1 MTLTEKILYAHAIGW
16 PKDHVKAGDIITTRV
31 DWTIASELAWN
42 GMNLTYEALGRPPL
56 YNKDRFYLAL
66 DHTVDRNTLAHDSRT
81 QKLVQ
86 LSRSFAKEA
95 RLKYF
100 FDANQTIMHTEF
112 FRQLVRPGEIVL
124 GADSHTSSHGGMAA
138 LAIGLGGADIAIAM
152 VLGRSWIQV
161 PEAIRVHYA
170 GRLPFG
176 LTGKDVILKTLGQL
190 GRNTVAMERSV
201 EFTGDHLEDFSTDFR
216 FTIANMTAEFGGLN
230 GIFPADG
237 HVWRTMQ
244 QRREAEFRQGGG
256 WFAADEDANYLETF
270 RLDLHGLAPQV
281 AKPFSPDNV
290 FNVEE
295 TVGQKLDGCFI
306 GACTTTEEE
315 LILGALVLE
324 AGFRA
329 DMKPVGASKDYR
341 IVVPG
346 SLEIAENLQKAG
358 LLEIYQRAGYRL
370 NEPGCSM
377 CLGIASDRALPD
389 EIWLSSQNRNFHNRM
404 GKGSI
409 AWLASAATVAASS
422 FNMEITDPRPLLA
435 QVDRDKWQRLV
446 APKSGLPAV
455 VISPPQPDRAAHVAR
470 HRAGGTGKLQHVLLK
485 GRAQTFGDNIDTDAI
500 IAGEF
505 CHLSDVQEIGAK
517 AFYHFRPN
525 FVSRVQAGENI
536 IVAGEGWGCGSSR
549 EHAAWALRGAGVQAI
564 IAKSFA
570 YIHKRN
576 LVNEAIPFLIVRDEN
591 FYAAVKD
598 GEALEVDFVNGTVAH
613 RGKVYRGERLP
624 QIMTG
629 IMADGGLIP
638 HVRQELAPAAQSIRE
653 KN

>member
-1 MTLTEKILYAHAIGW
+1 MAEMTLTEKILYHHAIDW
-16 PKDHVKAGDIITTRV
+16 PKDHVKAGDIITIAV

-56 YNKDRFYLAL
+56 FNKDRFYLAL
-66 DHTVDRNTLAHDSRT
+66 DHTVDRGTLATDTRT

-86 LSRSFAKEA
+86 LSRGFAKEA
-95 RLKYF
+95 KLKYF
-100 FDANQTIMHTEF
+100 YDANQTIMHTEF
-112 FRQLVRPGEIVL
+112 FRQLVKPGEIVL

-138 LAIGLGGADIAIAM
+138 VAIGLGGADIAIAM

-190 GRNTVAMERSV
+190 GRNTVAMERTV

-230 GIFPADG
+230 GIFPADS
-237 HVWRTMQ
+237 HVLRTMQ
-244 QRREAEFRQGGG
+244 QRRDPEFRQGGW
-256 WFAADEDANYLETF
+256 WFAADDDAHYVETF
-270 RLDLHGLAPQV
+270 RIDLDGLAPQV

-290 FNVEE
+290 LHVEE
-295 TVGQKLDGCFI
+295 TIGQKLNGCFI

-329 DMKPVGASKDYR
+329 GMKPIEVSSDYR

-346 SLEIAENLQKAG
+346 SLEIAENLQRAG
-358 LLEIYQRAGYRL
+358 LLEIYQRAGYRV

-389 EIWLSSQNRNFHNRM
+389 EIWLTSQNRNFHNRM

-422 FNMEITDPRPLLA
+422 FDMKIVDPRPLIA
-435 QVDRDKWQRLV
+435 QVDREIWQRLV
-446 APKSGLPAV
+446 APKTGLPTV
-455 VISPPQPDRAAHVAR
+455 VITQPQPDHSI
-470 HRAGGTGKLQHVLLK
+470 HTTQRAGGNGKLQHVLIK
-485 GRAQTFGDNIDTDAI
+485 GKAQKFDDNIDTDAI

-505 CHLSDVQEIGAK
+505 CHLSDLQEIGAK
-517 AFYHFRPN
+517 AFYHFRPD
-525 FVSRVQAGENI
+525 FVKRVQQGENI
-536 IVAGEGWGCGSSR
+536 IVAGEGWGSGSSR
-549 EHAAWALRGAGVQAI
+549 EHAAWALKGAGVQTI

-576 LVNEAIPFLIVRDEN
+576 LVNEAIPFLIVRDES
-591 FYAAVKD
+591 FYANVKD
-598 GEALEVDFVNGTVAH
+598 GDPLEVDFVNGAVAH
-613 RGKVYRGERLP
+613 QDKLYHGERLP
-624 QIMTG
+624 QVMTG
-629 IMADGGLIP
+629 IMDNGGLVP
-638 HVRQELAPAAQSIRE
+638 HVRKELAQAA
-653 KN
+653 

>member
-1 MTLTEKILYAHAIGW
+1 MAGMTLTEKILYHHAIDW
-16 PKDHVKAGDIITTRV
+16 PKDHVKAGDILTVRV

-66 DHTVDRNTLAHDSRT
+66 DHTVDRTSLANDSRT

-86 LSRSFAKEA
+86 LSRTFAKEA
-95 RLKYF
+95 KIKYF

-138 LAIGLGGADIAIAM
+138 IAIGLGGADIAIAM
-152 VLGRSWIQV
+152 ILGRSWIQV

-190 GRNTVAMERSV
+190 GRNTVAMERTV

-237 HVWRTMQ
+237 HVQRTMQ
-244 QRREAEFRQGGG
+244 QRRASEFRQGGW
-256 WFAADEDANYLETF
+256 WFAADEDAMYLETF
-270 RLDLHGLAPQV
+270 RVDLNGLAPQV

-290 FNVEE
+290 FAVQE

-324 AGFRA
+324 AGLRA
-329 DMKPVGASKDYR
+329 GLKPSEISNDHR

-358 LLEIYQRAGYRL
+358 LLEIYQRAGYRV

-377 CLGIASDRALPD
+377 CLGIASDRALPN
-389 EIWLSSQNRNFHNRM
+389 EVWLSSQNRNFHNRM

-422 FNMEITDPRPLLA
+422 FKMQISDPRSLLA
-435 QVDRDKWQRLV
+435 QIDREKWQRLV
-446 APKSGLPAV
+446 APKSGLPAIV
-455 VISPPQPDRAAHVAR
+455 VSQPQPDHTTHAA
-470 HRAGGTGKLQHVLLK
+470 HRAGGNGKLQHVLLK
-485 GRAQTFGDNIDTDAI
+485 GRVQTFGDNIDTDAI

-505 CHLSDVQEIGAK
+505 CHLSDMQEIGAK
-517 AFYHFRPN
+517 AFYHFRPD
-525 FVSRVQAGENI
+525 FVQRVQTGENI

-549 EHAAWALRGAGVQAI
+549 EHAAWALKGCGVQAI

-591 FYAAVKD
+591 FYALVKD
-598 GEALEVDFVNGTVAH
+598 GESLEVDLVNGTVGH
-613 RGKVYRGERLP
+613 RGKLYHGEQLP
-624 QIMTG
+624 PIMTG
-629 IMADGGLIP
+629 IMGNGGLIP
-638 HVRQELAPAAQSIRE
+638 HVRHELAQAA
-653 KN
+653 

>member
-1 MTLTEKILYAHAIGW
+1 MAGMTLTEKILYYHAIDW
-16 PKDHVKAGDIITTRV
+16 PKDHVKAGDIITISI

-56 YNKDRFYLAL
+56 FNKDRFYLAL
-66 DHTVDRNTLAHDSRT
+66 DHTVDHGTLANDTRT

-86 LSRSFAKEA
+86 LSRGFAKEA
-95 RLKYF
+95 KLKYF
-100 FDANQTIMHTEF
+100 YDANQTIMHTEF

-190 GRNTVAMERSV
+190 GRNTVAMERTV

-230 GIFPADG
+230 GIFPADA
-237 HVWRTMQ
+237 HVLRTMQ
-244 QRREAEFRQGGG
+244 QRRDPEFRQGGW
-256 WFAADEDANYLETF
+256 WFAADDDANYVETF
-270 RLDLHGLAPQV
+270 RTNLTGLSPQV

-290 FNVEE
+290 FDVEKAA
-295 TVGQKLDGCFI
+295 GQKLDGCFI

-329 DMKPVGASKDYR
+329 GMKPIAISTDYR

-346 SLEIAENLQKAG
+346 SLEITENLQRAG

-377 CLGIASDRALPD
+377 CLGVASDRALPG

-422 FNMEITDPRPLLA
+422 FGMKITDPRPLLA
-435 QVDRDKWQRLV
+435 QIDRAKWQRLI
-446 APKSGLPAV
+446 APKTGLPAV
-455 VISPPQPDRAAHVAR
+455 VLTKPQPDHTAHAAQRASGNGKMQHALI
-470 HRAGGTGKLQHVLLK
+470 AGK
-485 GRAQTFGDNIDTDAI
+485 AQTFGDNVDTDAI

-505 CHLSDVQEIGAK
+505 CHLSDLHEIGAK
-517 AFYHFRPN
+517 AFYHFRPD
-525 FVSRVQAGENI
+525 FVKRVQAGENI

-549 EHAAWALRGAGVQAI
+549 EHAAWALKGAGVQAI

-591 FYAAVKD
+591 FYVAVKD
-598 GEALEVDFVNGTVAH
+598 GEPLEVDFVNGTVSH
-613 RGKVYRGERLP
+613 HGKIYHGEKLP
-624 QIMTG
+624 QVMTG
-629 IMADGGLIP
+629 IMGHGGLVP
-638 HVRQELAPAAQSIRE
+638 HVRKELAEAA
-653 KN
+653 

>member
-1 MTLTEKILYAHAIGW
+1 MAAMTLTEKILLHHALGW
-16 PKDHVKAGDIITTRV
+16 EKDYVQPGDILTVSV

-42 GMNLTYEALGRPPL
+42 GMSQTYEALGRPPL
-56 YNKDRFYLAL
+56 YNKNRFYLAL
-66 DHTVDRNTLAHDSRT
+66 DHTVDRNTLANDTRT
-81 QKLVQ
+81 QRLVQ
-86 LSRSFAKEA
+86 LSRNFAKESN
-95 RLKYF
+95 LKYF
-100 FDANQTIMHTEF
+100 FDANTTIMHTEF

-138 LAIGLGGADIAIAM
+138 LAIGLGGADITVAM

-161 PEAIRVHYA
+161 PEAIRVHYT

-190 GRNTVAMERSV
+190 GRNTVAMERTV

-237 HVWRTMQ
+237 RVAQTMR
-244 QRREAEFRQGGG
+244 QRRDPQFRDGGW
-256 WFAADEDANYLETF
+256 WFAADENADYLETN
-270 RLDLHGLAPQV
+270 RLDLDHLVPQV

-290 FNVEE
+290 WNIDQVI
-295 TVGQKLDGCFI
+295 GQKLDGCFI

-315 LILGALVLE
+315 LILGALVLD

-329 DMKPVGASKDYR
+329 GKKPMASKNR

-358 LLEIYQRAGYRL
+358 LIEIYQRAGYRI

-377 CLGIASDRALPD
+377 CLGIASDHALPG
-389 EIWLSSQNRNFHNRM
+389 EVWLSSQNRNFHNRM

-422 FNMEITDPRPLLA
+422 FDLQLTDPRLLIA
-435 QVDRDKWQRLV
+435 NIDPDHWRKLV
-446 APKSGLPAV
+446 APKSNLPAV
-455 VISPPQPDRAAHVAR
+455 IHMQPQPQKNHPAQAEEKGH
-470 HRAGGTGKLQHVLLK
+470 GKLSTK
-485 GRAQTFGDNIDTDAI
+485 IISGRTQLFGDHIDTDAI

-505 CHLSDVQEIGAK
+505 CHLSDLQEIGSK
-517 AFYHFRPN
+517 AFYHFRPD
-525 FVSRVQAGENI
+525 FVKRVTAGENI
-536 IVAGEGWGCGSSR
+536 IVAGEGWGSGSSR
-549 EHAAWALRGAGVQAI
+549 EHAAWALKGAGVQAI

-576 LVNEAIPFLIVRDEN
+576 LVNEAIPFLIVRDEV

-598 GEALEVDFVNGTVAH
+598 GDVLEVDIASRTVH
-613 RGKVYRGERLP
+613 HLGKTYRGEALP
-624 QIMTG
+624 QVMTRIMSN
-629 IMADGGLIP
+629 GGLVL
-638 HVRQELAPAAQSIRE
+638 HVKKRLGKVA
-653 KN
+653 

>member
-1 MTLTEKILYAHAIGW
+1 MPGMTLTEKILYHHALGW
-16 PKDHVKAGDIITTRV
+16 EKDYVKPGDILTVSV

-42 GMNLTYEALGRPPL
+42 GMSQTYEALGRPSL

-66 DHTVDRNTLAHDSRT
+66 DHTVDRGTLASDQRT

-86 LSRSFAKEA
+86 LSRTFAKQA
-95 RLKYF
+95 QLKYF
-100 FDANQTIMHTEF
+100 FDANTTIMHTEF

-138 LAIGLGGADIAIAM
+138 LAIGLGGADIVVAM

-161 PEAIRVHYA
+161 PEAIRIHYA

-190 GRNTVAMERSV
+190 GRNTVAMERTV

-237 HVWRTMQ
+237 RVAQTMR
-244 QRREAEFRQGGG
+244 QRRDAQMREGGW
-256 WFAADEDANYLETF
+256 WFAADEDANYLDTYRIE
-270 RLDLHGLAPQV
+270 LDNLTPQV

-290 FNVEE
+290 WNVDQ
-295 TVGQKLDGCFI
+295 VIGQKLDGCFI

-315 LILGALVLE
+315 LILAALMLE

-329 DMKPVGASKDYR
+329 GKKSVESKNR

-358 LLEIYQRAGYRL
+358 LLEFYHRAGYRI

-377 CLGIASDRALPD
+377 CLGIASDRAQPG
-389 EIWLSSQNRNFHNRM
+389 EVWLSSQNRNFHNRM

-422 FNMEITDPRPLLA
+422 FDLQVTDPRPLMAHIDVERWHQLI
-435 QVDRDKWQRLV
+435 
-446 APKSGLPAV
+446 APKSNLPTVVQSKPQPQQNLPA
-455 VISPPQPDRAAHVAR
+455 PAEEK
-470 HRAGGTGKLQHVLLK
+470 GNGKLAAK
-485 GRAQTFGDNIDTDAI
+485 IISGRAQLFGDHIDTDAI

-505 CHLSDVQEIGAK
+505 CHLSDLQEIGSK
-517 AFYHFRPN
+517 AFYHFRPD
-525 FVSRVQAGENI
+525 FVKRVVAGENL
-536 IVAGEGWGCGSSR
+536 IVAGEGWGSGSSR
-549 EHAAWALRGAGVQAI
+549 EHATWALKGAGVQVI

-591 FYAAVKD
+591 FYQAVKD
-598 GEALEVDFVNGTVAH
+598 GDALEADCAAGTIRHGGKTYHGEALSRQGGMMT
-613 RGKVYRGERLP
+613 R
-624 QIMTG
+624 IMSN
-629 IMADGGLIP
+629 GGLVP
-638 HVRQELAPAAQSIRE
+638 HVKKRLSQAA
-653 KN
+653 

>member
-1 MTLTEKILYAHAIGW
+1 MAGMTLTEKILYHHAIDW
-16 PKDHVKAGDIITTRV
+16 PKDHVKAGDSITIAV

-56 YNKDRFYLAL
+56 FNKDRFYLAL
-66 DHTVDRNTLAHDSRT
+66 DHTVDRETLANDSRT
-81 QKLVQ
+81 QKLVH
-86 LSRSFAKEA
+86 LSRHFAKEA

-100 FDANQTIMHTEF
+100 YDANQTIMHTEF

-161 PEAIRVHYA
+161 PEAIRVHYV

-190 GRNTVAMERSV
+190 GRNTVAMERTV

-237 HVWRTMQ
+237 HVLRTMQ
-244 QRREAEFRQGGG
+244 QRRDPEFRRGGW
-256 WFAADEDANYLETF
+256 WFAADEDATYVETF
-270 RLDLHGLAPQV
+270 HINLNGLAPQV

-290 FNVEE
+290 LNVEE
-295 TVGQKLDGCFI
+295 TGGQKLDGCFI

-329 DMKPVGASKDYR
+329 GVKPIAISTDYR

-358 LLEIYQRAGYRL
+358 LLEIYQRAGYRI

-377 CLGIASDRALPD
+377 CLGIASDRALPG

-422 FNMEITDPRPLLA
+422 FDMQITDPRPLLA
-435 QVDRDKWQRLV
+435 QIDREKWQRLV

-455 VISPPQPDRAAHVAR
+455 VFTKPQPDHSAHAAQRTSGNGKMQHTLI
-470 HRAGGTGKLQHVLLK
+470 AGK
-485 GRAQTFGDNIDTDAI
+485 AQTFGDNIDTDAI

-505 CHLSDVQEIGAK
+505 CHLSDLKEIGAK
-517 AFYHFRPN
+517 AFYHFRPD
-525 FVSRVQAGENI
+525 FVKRVQAGENI

-549 EHAAWALRGAGVQAI
+549 EHAAWALKGAGVQAI

-598 GEALEVDFVNGTVAH
+598 GEPLEVDFVNGTVSH
-613 RGKVYRGERLP
+613 RGKIYHGEKLP
-624 QIMTG
+624 QVMTG
-629 IMADGGLIP
+629 IMSHGGLVP
-638 HVRQELAPAAQSIRE
+638 HVRKELAEVA
-653 KN
+653 

>member
-1 MTLTEKILYAHAIGW
+1 MAGMTLTEKILYHHAIDW
-16 PKDHVKAGDIITTRV
+16 PKDHVKAGDIITISV

-56 YNKDRFYLAL
+56 FNKDRFYLAL
-66 DHTVDRNTLAHDSRT
+66 DHTVDRETLANDGRT

-100 FDANQTIMHTEF
+100 YDANQTIMHTEF

-190 GRNTVAMERSV
+190 GRNTVAMERTV
-201 EFTGDHLEDFSTDFR
+201 EFTGEHLEDFSTDFR

-237 HVWRTMQ
+237 HVLRTMR
-244 QRREAEFRQGGG
+244 QRRESEFRQGGW
-256 WFAADEDANYLETF
+256 WFAADDNANYVETF
-270 RLDLHGLAPQV
+270 RLNLTGLAPQV

-290 FNVEE
+290 INVEE

-329 DMKPVGASKDYR
+329 GMKPLAISTDYR

-389 EIWLSSQNRNFHNRM
+389 EVWLSSQNRNFHNRM

-422 FNMEITDPRPLLA
+422 FDMKIVDPRPLLA
-435 QVDRDKWQRLV
+435 QIDREKWQRLI

-455 VISPPQPDRAAHVAR
+455 MFTKPQPDHAVHAAQRASGNGKMQHAQI
-470 HRAGGTGKLQHVLLK
+470 TGK
-485 GRAQTFGDNIDTDAI
+485 AQTFGDNIDTDAI

-505 CHLSDVQEIGAK
+505 CHLSDLKEIGAK
-517 AFYHFRPN
+517 AFYHFRPE
-525 FVSRVQAGENI
+525 FVKRVQAGENI
-536 IVAGEGWGCGSSR
+536 IIAGEGWGCGSSR
-549 EHAAWALRGAGVQAI
+549 EHAAWALKGAGVQAI

-591 FYAAVKD
+591 FYATVKD
-598 GEALEVDFVNGTVAH
+598 GDPLEVDFVSGTVAH
-613 RGKVYRGERLP
+613 RGKIYHGEKLP
-624 QIMTG
+624 QVMTG
-629 IMADGGLIP
+629 IMSHGGLIP
-638 HVRQELAPAAQSIRE
+638 HVRKELAEAA
-653 KN
+653 

>member
-1 MTLTEKILYAHAIGW
+1 MAAMTLTEKIFYQHALDW
-16 PKDHVKAGDIITTRV
+16 PKDHVKAGDIITISV

-56 YNKDRFYLAL
+56 YNNDRFYLAL
-66 DHTVDRNTLAHDSRT
+66 DHTVDRAALAHDART

-86 LSRSFAKEA
+86 LSRHFAQEA
-95 RLKYF
+95 KLKYF
-100 FDANQTIMHTEF
+100 YDANQTIMHTEF

-138 LAIGLGGADIAIAM
+138 VAIGLGGADIAIAM

-190 GRNTVAMERSV
+190 GRNTVAMERTV

-216 FTIANMTAEFGGLN
+216 FTITNMTAEFGGLN

-237 HVWRTMQ
+237 HVRRAMQ
-244 QRREAEFRQGGG
+244 QRRDPEFRQGGW
-256 WFAADEDANYLETF
+256 WFAADENAKYLETF
-270 RLDLHGLAPQV
+270 RINLEGLAPQV

-290 FNVEE
+290 FPVQE
-295 TVGQKLDGCFI
+295 TIGQKLDGCFI

-329 DMKPVGASKDYR
+329 GLKPVAISRDYR

-346 SLEIAENLQKAG
+346 SLEIAENLQRAG

-377 CLGIASDRALPD
+377 CLGIASDRALPN
-389 EIWLSSQNRNFHNRM
+389 EVWLSSQNRNFHNRM

-422 FNMEITDPRPLLA
+422 FNMQITDPRPLLA
-435 QVDRDKWQRLV
+435 RVDQKKWQRLV
-446 APKSGLPAV
+446 APKSGLPVAV
-455 VISPPQPDRAAHVAR
+455 ITQPQPGHSAEAAPHV
-470 HRAGGTGKLQHVLLK
+470 GGNGKSQPVIIK
-485 GRAQTFGDNIDTDAI
+485 GQAQTFDNNIDTDAI

-505 CHLSDVQEIGAK
+505 CHLSNLQEIGAK
-517 AFYHFRPN
+517 AFYHFRPD
-525 FVSRVQAGENI
+525 FVKRVQTGENI

-549 EHAAWALRGAGVQAI
+549 EHAAWALKGAGVQAI

-576 LVNEAIPFLIVRDEN
+576 LVNEAIPFLIVREES
-591 FYAAVKD
+591 FYTVVKD
-598 GEALEVDFVNGTVAH
+598 GHELKIDFVNGTVEH
-613 RGKVYRGERLP
+613 LGKLYHGERLP
-624 QIMTG
+624 QVMTSIMG
-629 IMADGGLIP
+629 NGGLIP
-638 HVRQELAPAAQSIRE
+638 HVRKELAQAE
-653 KN
+653 

>member
-1 MTLTEKILYAHAIGW
+1 MKPMTLTEKILFNHAIGW
-16 PKDHVKAGDIITTRV
+16 EKDYVQPGDILTIAV

-42 GMNLTYEALGRPPL
+42 GMSQTYDALGRPPL
-56 YNKDRFYLAL
+56 HNKDRFYLAL
-66 DHTVDRNTLAHDSRT
+66 DHTVDRGTLAGDQRT
-81 QKLVQ
+81 QKLVH
-86 LSRSFAKEA
+86 LSRTFAKEA
-95 RLKYF
+95 QLKYF
-100 FDANQTIMHTEF
+100 FDANTTIMHTEF

-138 LAIGLGGADIAIAM
+138 LAVGLGGADIAVVM

-190 GRNTVAMERSV
+190 GRNTVAMERTV

-237 HVWRTMQ
+237 RVAQTMR
-244 QRREAEFRQGGG
+244 QRRDANMREGGW
-256 WFAADEDANYLETF
+256 WFAADEGAHYFETY
-270 RLDLHGLAPQV
+270 RIELDNLAPQV

-290 FNVEE
+290 FSIDEAI
-295 TVGQKLDGCFI
+295 GQKLDGCFI

-315 LILGALVLE
+315 LILGALMLD

-329 DMKPVGASKDYR
+329 GKKTIESQNR

-346 SLEIAENLQKAG
+346 SLEIAGHLQDAG
-358 LLEIYQRAGYRL
+358 LIEIYQRAGYRI

-377 CLGIASDRALPD
+377 CLGIASDRALPG
-389 EIWLSSQNRNFHNRM
+389 EVWLSSQNRNFHNRM

-422 FNMEITDPRPLLA
+422 FDLQITDPRPLIA
-435 QVDRDKWQRLV
+435 KIDVDRWKKLV
-446 APKSGLPAV
+446 APKSNLPEA
-455 VISPPQPDRAAHVAR
+455 IHTHPKAQTNYPAQAEEE
-470 HRAGGTGKLQHVLLK
+470 GNGKLSSK
-485 GRAQTFGDNIDTDAI
+485 IIFGGAQLFGDHIDTDAI

-505 CHLSDVQEIGAK
+505 CHLSDLQEIGAK
-517 AFYHFRPN
+517 AFYHFRPD
-525 FVSRVQAGENI
+525 FVKRVAAGENL
-536 IVAGEGWGCGSSR
+536 IVAGEGWGSGSSR
-549 EHAAWALRGAGVQAI
+549 EHAAWALKGAGVQAI

-576 LVNEAIPFLIVRDEN
+576 LVNEAIPFLIVRDEA
-591 FYAAVKD
+591 FYEAIKD
-598 GEALEVDFVNGTVAH
+598 GEALEVNCAEGTVRH
-613 RGKVYRGERLP
+613 RGKTYHGETLP
-624 QIMTG
+624 AVMTR
-629 IMADGGLIP
+629 IISNGGLVP
-638 HVRQELAPAAQSIRE
+638 HVKKRLSKAA
-653 KN
+653 

>member
-1 MTLTEKILYAHAIGW
+1 MKAMTLTEKILLQHALGW
-16 PKDHVKAGDIITTRV
+16 KKDYVQPGDILTIAV

-42 GMNLTYEALGRPPL
+42 GMSQTYEALGRPPL
-56 YNKDRFYLAL
+56 HNKDRFYLAL
-66 DHTVDRNTLAHDSRT
+66 DHTVDRTTLAGDQRT

-95 RLKYF
+95 SLKYF
-100 FDANQTIMHTEF
+100 FDANTTIMHTEF

-138 LAIGLGGADIAIAM
+138 LAIGLGGADIAVAM

-190 GRNTVAMERSV
+190 GRNTVAMERTV

-230 GIFPADG
+230 GIFPADSR
-237 HVWRTMQ
+237 VAQTMR
-244 QRREAEFRQGGG
+244 QRRDSKMREGGW
-256 WFAADEDANYLETF
+256 WFAADEDAHYLETY
-270 RLDLHGLAPQV
+270 RIDLDNLVPQV

-290 FNVEE
+290 FSINDA
-295 TVGQKLDGCFI
+295 VGQKLDGCFI

-315 LILGALVLE
+315 LILGALVLD

-329 DMKPVGASKDYR
+329 GKKNLESANR

-346 SLEIAENLQKAG
+346 SLEIAENLQKWG
-358 LLEIYQRAGYRL
+358 LIEIYKRAGYRI

-377 CLGIASDRALPD
+377 CLGIASDRALPG
-389 EIWLSSQNRNFHNRM
+389 EVWLSSQNRNFHNRM

-422 FNMEITDPRPLLA
+422 FDLQITDPRPLI
-435 QVDRDKWQRLV
+435 VEIDIDRWQKLV
-446 APKSGLPAV
+446 ASKNSLPH
-455 VISPPQPDRAAHVAR
+455 VIHTEAQPQKHHVAQ
-470 HRAGGTGKLQHVLLK
+470 AEDGGNGALSSKLIS
-485 GRAQTFGDNIDTDAI
+485 GRAQLFGDHIDTDAI

-505 CHLSDVQEIGAK
+505 CHLSDLKEIGSK
-517 AFYHFRPN
+517 AFYHFRPD
-525 FVSRVQAGENI
+525 FVKRVAEGENI
-536 IVAGEGWGCGSSR
+536 IVAGEGWGSGSSR
-549 EHAAWALRGAGVQAI
+549 EHAAWALKGAGVQAI

-576 LVNEAIPFLIVRDEN
+576 LVNEAIPFLIVHDKA
-591 FYAAVKD
+591 FYEAIKD
-598 GEALEVDFVNGTVAH
+598 GEHLEVNCAEGTVSH
-613 RGKVYRGERLP
+613 RGKTYHGETLP
-624 QIMTG
+624 AMMTR
-629 IMADGGLIP
+629 IISNGGLVL
-638 HVRQELAPAAQSIRE
+638 HVKKRLSKSA
-653 KN
+653 

>member
-1 MTLTEKILYAHAIGW
+1 MKAMTLTEKILLQHALGW
-16 PKDHVKAGDIITTRV
+16 EKDYVQPGDILTIAV

-42 GMNLTYEALGRPPL
+42 GMSQTYEALGRPPL
-56 YNKDRFYLAL
+56 HNKNRFYLAL
-66 DHTVDRNTLAHDSRT
+66 DHTVDRNTLAGDQRT

-95 RLKYF
+95 NLKYF
-100 FDANQTIMHTEF
+100 FDANTTIMHTEF

-138 LAIGLGGADIAIAM
+138 LAIGLGGADIAVAM

-190 GRNTVAMERSV
+190 GRNTVAMERTV

-230 GIFPADG
+230 GIFPADSR
-237 HVWRTMQ
+237 VAQTMQ
-244 QRREAEFRQGGG
+244 QRRDSTMRAGGW
-256 WFAADEDANYLETF
+256 WFAADADAHYLETYHID
-270 RLDLHGLAPQV
+270 LDGLAPQV

-290 FNVEE
+290 FSINEA
-295 TVGQKLDGCFI
+295 TGQKLDGCFV

-324 AGFRA
+324 AGFHA
-329 DMKPVGASKDYR
+329 GKKPIENKNR

-346 SLEIAENLQKAG
+346 SLEIAGRLQNAG
-358 LLEIYQRAGYRL
+358 LIELYKQAGYRI

-377 CLGIASDRALPD
+377 CLGIASDRALPG
-389 EIWLSSQNRNFHNRM
+389 EVWLSSQNRNFHNRM

-422 FNMEITDPRPLLA
+422 FDLQITDPRPLIARIDLDRWEKLVAAKSNFPEAVHTEAQAQKNHPA
-435 QVDRDKWQRLV
+435 QVEEKGNDKLSS
-446 APKSGLPAV
+446 KI
-455 VISPPQPDRAAHVAR
+455 IS
-470 HRAGGTGKLQHVLLK
+470 
-485 GRAQTFGDNIDTDAI
+485 GRAQLFGDHIDTDAI

-505 CHLSDVQEIGAK
+505 CHLSDLKEIGAK
-517 AFYHFRPN
+517 AFYHFRPD
-525 FVSRVQAGENI
+525 FVKRVETGENI
-536 IVAGEGWGCGSSR
+536 VVAGEGWGSGSSR
-549 EHAAWALRGAGVQAI
+549 EHAAWALKGAGVQVI

-591 FYAAVKD
+591 FYEAVKD
-598 GEALEVDFVNGTVAH
+598 GEALEVDCAAGIVSH
-613 RGKVYRGERLP
+613 RGRIYHGETLP
-624 QIMTG
+624 PIMTRIIG
-629 IMADGGLIP
+629 NGGLVP
-638 HVRQELAPAAQSIRE
+638 HVKKRL
-653 KN
+653 N

>member
-1 MTLTEKILYAHAIGW
+1 MKAMTLTEKILLQHALGW
-16 PKDHVKAGDIITTRV
+16 EKDHVQPGDILTIAV

-42 GMNLTYEALGRPPL
+42 GMSQTYEALGRPPL
-56 YNKDRFYLAL
+56 HNKDRFYLAL
-66 DHTVDRNTLAHDSRT
+66 DHTVDRKTLAGDQRT
-81 QKLVQ
+81 QKLVH
-86 LSRSFAKEA
+86 LSRGFAKEA
-95 RLKYF
+95 NLKYF
-100 FDANQTIMHTEF
+100 FDANTTIMHTEF

-138 LAIGLGGADIAIAM
+138 LAIGLGGADIAVAM

-190 GRNTVAMERSV
+190 GRNTVAMERTV
-201 EFTGDHLEDFSTDFR
+201 EFTGDHIEDFSTDFR

-230 GIFPADG
+230 GIFHADSR
-237 HVWRTMQ
+237 VAQTMQ
-244 QRREAEFRQGGG
+244 QRRDSTMREGGW
-256 WFAADEDANYLETF
+256 WFAADKDANYLETYHID
-270 RLDLHGLAPQV
+270 LDNLAPQV

-290 FNVEE
+290 FSINEAI
-295 TVGQKLDGCFI
+295 GQKLDGCFI

-329 DMKPVGASKDYR
+329 GKKNMESANR

-346 SLEIAENLQKAG
+346 SLEIAENLQKWG
-358 LLEIYQRAGYRL
+358 LLEIYKQAGYRI

-377 CLGIASDRALPD
+377 CLGIASDRALPG
-389 EIWLSSQNRNFHNRM
+389 EVWLSSQNRNFHNRM

-422 FNMEITDPRPLLA
+422 FDLQITDPRPLIANIDLDRWKKLVAGKSNLPEIVHTQAHAQKTQPA
-435 QVDRDKWQRLV
+435 QVEEK
-446 APKSGLPAV
+446 GN
-455 VISPPQPDRAAHVAR
+455 
-470 HRAGGTGKLQHVLLK
+470 GKLSSK
-485 GRAQTFGDNIDTDAI
+485 IISGRAQLFGDHIDTDAM

-505 CHLSDVQEIGAK
+505 CHLSDLKEIGAK
-517 AFYHFRPN
+517 AFFHFRQD
-525 FVSRVQAGENI
+525 FVKRVETGENI
-536 IVAGEGWGCGSSR
+536 IVAGEGWGSGSSR
-549 EHAAWALRGAGVQAI
+549 EHAAWALKGAGVQAI

-576 LVNEAIPFLIVRDEN
+576 LVNEAIPFLIVRDEK
-591 FYAAVKD
+591 FYEAIKD
-598 GEALEVDFVNGTVAH
+598 GEPLEVDC
-613 RGKVYRGERLP
+613 
-624 QIMTG
+624 
-629 IMADGGLIP
+629 ADGIVRHRDKTYHGETLPAVMTRIIGNGGLVP
-638 HVRQELAPAAQSIRE
+638 HVKKRLSRVI
-653 KN
+653 